1 MREIEIKARTANKP
15 ALLKA
20 LQENEVELSRPVT
33 QRDQV
38 FGLPGVNGGDDTNGA
53 PWLRIRT
60 ETRDG
65 KTAQIFTL
73 KKSITN
79 QMDSIEHET
88 EIYDPV
94 ELTAIIQHLGFEPY
108 SDLTK
113 TRQKAKLGEI
123 EICVD
128 SVGELGDFIEAEK
141 LTHDDASYDDIAV
154 ELWRVLEKFGI
165 SRADYITDG
174 YDVLMRKHQGLEG

>member
-1 MREIEIKARTANKP
+1 MREIEIKARVADKA
-15 ALLKA
+15 ALVAMLA
-20 LQENEVELSRPVT
+20 RQNIRLNAPVT

-38 FGLPGVNGGDDTNGA
+38 FGVAGEDGGGNNSR

-60 ETRDG
+60 EISDG
-65 KTAQIFTL
+65 VMRQIFTL

-88 EIYDPV
+88 EITDET
-94 ELTAIIQHLGFEPY
+94 ELEKIILHLGFMPY

-113 TRQKAKLGEI
+113 TRQKAQIGDV

-128 SVGELGDFIEAEK
+128 TVEKLGDFIEAEK
-141 LTHDDASYDDIAV
+141 LTDENSDYDAVAQ
-154 ELWRVLEKFGI
+154 ELWTLLEQFGVV
-165 SRADYITDG
+165 RDDHVTDG
-174 YDVLMRKHQGLEG
+174 YDVLMRKYDGLDA